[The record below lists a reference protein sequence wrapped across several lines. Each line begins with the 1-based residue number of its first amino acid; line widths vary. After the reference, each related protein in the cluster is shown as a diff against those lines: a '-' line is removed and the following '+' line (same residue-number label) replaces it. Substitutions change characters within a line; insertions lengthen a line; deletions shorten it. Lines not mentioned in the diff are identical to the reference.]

1 MLPQDPS
8 TAVTGC
14 FLCDPPADLTYCKT
28 ADGLAISGLGP
39 LVDGYSV
46 VSAVPHVRSAADAA
60 VGGAP
65 EFLPFAER
73 VRSRLIARYGS
84 CLLTEH
90 GRMPVWRQLSC
101 PLVLPH
107 REMLPDCLMRCV
119 TESLPVFNL
128 KSISSWA
135 PVRRR
140 SRRAVSPAQGRG
152 EVRSRR
158 VLRLSDSLDEL
169 VVSHGAISPVACSW
183 PLVWLASAVDRS
195 QISACERASR
205 PATTAPL

>member
-1 MLPQDPS
+1 MS
-8 TAVTGC
+8 
-14 FLCDPPADLTYCKT
+14 
-28 ADGLAISGLGP
+28 LAGASEIEYAAAQEGDQISGASRALY
-39 LVDGYSV
+39 LVAKALV
-46 VSAVPHVRSAADAA
+46 RVPRHERLCFADRGLYY
-60 VGGAP
+60 VYIELSRDSNP
-65 EFLPFAER
+65 AELW
-73 VRSRLIARYGS
+73 STTII
-84 CLLTEH
+84 LT
-90 GRMPVWRQLSC
+90 G
-101 PLVLPH
+101 LVLPH

-183 PLVWLASAVDRS
+183 PLVWLVSEVVRS